1 MYCRISSIVLK
12 KLNNSILFEAPE
24 QNTRYFFILIHLFV
38 KFGDLF
44 YLPIFVVLMAVS
56 PMIVFNVVLEF
67 FLDTVVIVHLV
78 YGSGFP
84 LRRVLMPGQGVL
96 RVPW

>member
-1 MYCRISSIVLK
+1 
-12 KLNNSILFEAPE
+12 
-24 QNTRYFFILIHLFV
+24 
-38 KFGDLF
+38 
-44 YLPIFVVLMAVS
+44 
-56 PMIVFNVVLEF
+56 MIVFNVVLEF
-67 FLDTVVIVHLV
+67 SLDTVVIVHLV